1 VTVDNFKLRKNE
13 EMSIT
18 AEQAWRVYQEADQLY
33 SLEQLEAAL
42 DSMGEEITQILK
54 GSDPVILCIMNGGLV
69 PTGRLLTRLKFPLRL
84 DYLHAT
90 RYREDTAGSDLQ
102 WLKTHNEPLQ
112 GKEVL
117 IIDDILDE
125 GITLAAIAEHCRKEG
140 ASRVLSAV
148 VVEKEHG
155 RGNGF
160 QADFVGLT
168 VGDRYVFGYG
178 MDYKGYLRNVPG
190 IFAVNN

>member
-1 VTVDNFKLRKNE
+1 
-13 EMSIT
+13 MSIT

-33 SLEQLEAAL
+33 SLEELEVAL
-42 DSMGEEITQILK
+42 DRMGEEITRTLEGK
-54 GSDPVILCIMNGGLV
+54 DPVVLSIMNGGLI
-69 PTGRLLTRLKFPLRL
+69 PTGRLLPRLNFPLRL

-90 RYREDTAGSDLQ
+90 RYREDTSGSDLQ
-102 WLKTHNEPLQ
+102 WKKTQSESLQ

-125 GITLAAIAEHCRKEG
+125 GVTLAAIAEHCRKAG

-148 VVEKEHG
+148 VIEKEHG
-155 RGNGF
+155 RSNGF

-178 MDYKGYLRNVPG
+178 MDYKGYLRNAPG
-190 IFAVNN
+190 IYAVND